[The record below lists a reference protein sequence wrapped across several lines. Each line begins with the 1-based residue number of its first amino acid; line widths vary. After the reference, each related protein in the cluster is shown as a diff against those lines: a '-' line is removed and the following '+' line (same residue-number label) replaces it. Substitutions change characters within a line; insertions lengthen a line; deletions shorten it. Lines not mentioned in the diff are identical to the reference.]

1 VTAAPLPAASAEKP
15 AEPAVEEK
23 VEEDPGK
30 RKVRAVGPA
39 FYPVR

>member
-1 VTAAPLPAASAEKP
+1 VSGAPPAAGAAAPA
-15 AEPAVEEK
+15 AEPAAEEK
-23 VEEDPGK
+23 PEEDRSK